1 MLITVYANVL
11 VRDHAA
17 MTTNK
22 QTSKPA
28 EDRKPLR
35 TRTGIKAGDIYMQYP
50 RGSNGGGG

>member
-1 MLITVYANVL
+1 MRVTDHRSMNANDL
-11 VRDHAA
+11 QAR
-17 MTTNK
+17 K
-22 QTSKPA
+22 PSTST